1 MGGVSTQLELS
12 ALTSNGAL
20 SNTVYHLLTPTTS
33 LCRSIRAVF
42 IFPDKV
48 NKSEIKGKG
57 RRREGSSWKKANT
70 QAGAWRSFPSTCL
83 KQNKTSLPK
92 KKHSLSQE
100 YVAERSSEKG
110 SKHATTH
117 IGHAMRDHPDPDVCT
132 TGCVPVSFHDVSED
146 IGTSEMD
153 LTTPTVT

>member
-12 ALTSNGAL
+12 ALTSNGTL

-42 IFPDKV
+42 IFPDKMDE
-48 NKSEIKGKG
+48 SEIKGEG

-70 QAGAWRSFPSTCL
+70 QAGAWR
-83 KQNKTSLPK
+83 K
-92 KKHSLSQE
+92 

-117 IGHAMRDHPDPDVCT
+117 IGHAMRDHPNPDICT

-153 LTTPTVT
+153 QTTPTVT